1 MDDTEEKLLTSSMSP
16 VSWDACGDGLRGLY
30 NQSEAVT
37 LKEKLHFC
45 LIKFCFHCSCCLHT
59 PSFSPHSWQ
68 LVSFK
73 LQISCPWTQVEPQTL
88 MLKSC
93 SSLTRRRSLTPKCTK
108 KHWTLSSMRHLF
120 SRWVLF
126 LHAAVKKKRN
136 INLIWASCFFFL
148 NITNH
153 YRSFLCMKLTVC
165 QVCLAL
171 CVYPLAYAAY
181 MLLLD
186 APS

>member
-126 LHAAVKKKRN
+126 LHAAVKKKKHKSY
-136 INLIWASCFFFL
+136 LSKLFFFFKYHKSL
-148 NITNH
+148 SQLFVYETD
-153 YRSFLCMKLTVC
+153 SMSGLSGSVC
-165 QVCLAL
+165 VPTGLWSLHAAL
-171 CVYPLAYAAY
+171 RC
-181 MLLLD
+181 
-186 APS
+186 S